1 MQPPFA
7 TQVFIYIY
15 IYRYICIVSVPDHHL
30 YVELK
35 DPKGNDLRT
44 VLQWE
49 GLAKGESDDS
59 SSTNSSSGSSSSKS
73 SSLTNSSSTDS
84 FSSVTTTA
92 SSSSSQGH
100 ASPVRAFSSTRY
112 YRIIGLL
119 DPPSIGYLLFFI
131 IIAFFF
137 SEVRRKPKNL
147 KQSHQVLH
155 GLS

>member
-1 MQPPFA
+1 M
-7 TQVFIYIY
+7 
-15 IYRYICIVSVPDHHL
+15 

-49 GLAKGESDDS
+49 GLAKRESDDS
-59 SSTNSSSGSSSSKS
+59 SSTNSTSGSSSSKS

-92 SSSSSQGH
+92 SSSSSQGL

-112 YRIIGLL
+112 YLIIGLL
-119 DPPSIGYLLFFI
+119 DPPSIGYLLVFI
-131 IIAFFF
+131 IIAFSFRGEKETKEPETKSSSAPRSF
-137 SEVRRKPKNL
+137 LRVNRLLSKEEEVQKIP
-147 KQSHQVLH
+147 
-155 GLS
+155 G